1 MSAAPDG
8 EPQCHDEQRA
18 QLYATLEARR
28 QSSSVAAA
36 DVVRQQRQRTAWG
49 ERRSDGANPTWDG
62 MLAGLR
68 GGTIYTFVGIAAI
81 GGLTLY
87 SPGFRAASS
96 PGGRVWLVCTA
107 GMAGFFF
114 NSEMAVG
121 GSEAREKAI
130 RTR

>member
-68 GGTIYTFVGIAAI
+68 AGLACIACQFTDLRIAAC
-81 GGLTLY
+81 L
-87 SPGFRAASS
+87 ASL
-96 PGGRVWLVCTA
+96 PNLLPDYCP
-107 GMAGFFF
+107 F
-114 NSEMAVG
+114 
-121 GSEAREKAI
+121 
-130 RTR
+130 